1 MTLLMGKT
9 IKKLR
14 KEQDLTQE
22 QVAAALGVTTAAV
35 SKWETDS
42 TYPDISLLSPLARM
56 LRTNVD
62 RLVSFEEKLSDIE
75 VANFEK
81 KARVIFETGDSRKAM
96 DYCNELLKE
105 YPTDDLLRFRL
116 ASTSFFYIGAS
127 GDEEE
132 AAQQLAETI
141 RLFETLR
148 SSENLELRHASL
160 HVLVSLYTMSD
171 DLDKAEEAIEE
182 LPTADYDTRMM
193 KTNILYMKKEYEESR
208 KLTQICLFQQL
219 RDIGLHLY
227 NLAKIAC
234 KYEQYEKAMTI
245 ADVGI
250 KLDKLLHVD
259 QITGTNA
266 NYYLF
271 KAEILAR
278 VGEKQSALMEL
289 ENFIPAL
296 QAAFAIK
303 ETSGDLLFDTIQLKD
318 SSVSTQYIAERMAD
332 LIEQSDEFQPLLAE
346 KRFIA
351 LLEKLRSLE

>member
-1 MTLLMGKT
+1 MTLQMGKT
-9 IKKLR
+9 IKQLR
-14 KEQDLTQE
+14 KKQDLTQE
-22 QVAAALGVTTAAV
+22 QVAEALGVTTAAV

-62 RLVSFEEKLSDIE
+62 QLVNFKEELSDLE

-81 KARVIFETGDSRKAM
+81 KARAIFETGDCRKAR
-96 DYCNELLKE
+96 DYCETLLKE
-105 YPTDDLLRFRL
+105 YPTDDMLRFRL
-116 ASTSFFYIGAS
+116 ASTSFFYLGAS
-127 GDEEE
+127 GDEKE
-132 AAQQLAETI
+132 AEQQLEETI
-141 RLFETLR
+141 RLFEAIR
-148 SSENLELRHASL
+148 SSENLQLRHASL
-160 HVLVSLYTMSD
+160 HVLVSLYTMND
-171 DLDKAEEAIEE
+171 ELDKAEAAIEE

-193 KTNILYMKKEYEESR
+193 KTNILYMKEEYEESR

-234 KYEQYEKAMTI
+234 KYEQYEQAITI
-245 ADVGI
+245 ADLGI

-278 VGEKQSALMEL
+278 TGEKQAALMEL
-289 ENFIPAL
+289 EKFIPAL
-296 QAAFAIK
+296 QAAFALK

-318 SSVSTQYIAERMAD
+318 PTVSTQYIAERMAD
-332 LIEQSDEFQPLLAE
+332 LIEQSDEFQPLLTE
-346 KRFIA
+346 ERFIV
-351 LLEKLRSLE
+351 LLEELRTMR